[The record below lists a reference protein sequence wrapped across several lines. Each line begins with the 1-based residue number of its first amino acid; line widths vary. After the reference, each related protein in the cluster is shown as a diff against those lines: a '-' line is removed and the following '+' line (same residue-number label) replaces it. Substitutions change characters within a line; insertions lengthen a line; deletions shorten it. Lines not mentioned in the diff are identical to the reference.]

1 MELCWFDNTDIKW
14 SNKEIQLK
22 NILLKTRKIAS
33 IILNKLN
40 LIKKTNI
47 DRYYINDLS
56 NHVRKDIGVQSY
68 EEKSSHYSNY
78 L

>member
-22 NILLKTRKIAS
+22 NILLKTRKIES
-33 IILNKLN
+33 ILLNKLN

-56 NHVRKDIGVQSY
+56 NHVRKDIGVQSC

>member
-1 MELCWFDNTDIKW
+1 MELCWFDNTYIKW

-22 NILLKTRKIAS
+22 NTLLKSRKIAP
-33 IILNKLN
+33 ILLNKLN
-40 LIKKTNI
+40 LIIKTNI
-47 DRYYINDLS
+47 KRYYINDVS

>member
-1 MELCWFDNTDIKW
+1 MVEQGNSI
-14 SNKEIQLK
+14 EEHIVK
-22 NILLKTRKIAS
+22 NSKIAS
-33 IILNKLN
+33 ILLNKLN